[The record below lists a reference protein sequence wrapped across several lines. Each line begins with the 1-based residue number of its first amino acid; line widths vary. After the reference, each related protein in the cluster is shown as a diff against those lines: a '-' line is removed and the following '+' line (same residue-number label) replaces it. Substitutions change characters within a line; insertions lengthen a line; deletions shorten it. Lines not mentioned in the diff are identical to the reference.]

1 MKVKELI
8 RQLQELDGEREIH
21 IFYDEL
27 IEDIDR
33 IIDVEQAR
41 IMHGGNVQ
49 DFIDWFP
56 EKRNDYLIY

>member
-8 RQLQELDGEREIH
+8 RQLQELDGEKEIH

-27 IEDIDR
+27 IEDIDG
-33 IIDVEQAR
+33 IIGVEEAR

-49 DFIDWFP
+49 SFVDWFP
-56 EKRNDYLIY
+56 EKRSDYLIY